1 VPDARPRAQPGTG
14 ETATM
19 SKFFRFIGREVREIL
34 PATIFFLI
42 LFHLV
47 SMTKSLILSEHSIP
61 LSHSATATVL
71 ALVVAKVILIADTL
85 PMMKSFADKPLI
97 YPTLWRT
104 FVYSFLVA
112 IVQYLEELIPAWID
126 TGNFATAN
134 ARVYHELVW
143 TQFLGVHIWLVF
155 GLFVYCAATEV
166 IARIGAKEFRS
177 LFFTGGGNS
186 ADL

>member
-1 VPDARPRAQPGTG
+1 
-14 ETATM
+14 M

-47 SMTKSLILSEHSIP
+47 SMTKNLILSEHSIP
-61 LSHSATATVL
+61 LSHSATATIL

-85 PMMKSFADKPLI
+85 PTMKSFADKPLI

-104 FVYSFLVA
+104 FLYSFLVA
-112 IVQYLEELIPAWID
+112 IVQYLEELVPAWID
-126 TGNFATAN
+126 TGNIATAN

-143 TQFLGVHIWLVF
+143 TQFLAVHIWLVF
-155 GLFVYCAATEV
+155 GLFVYCATTEV
-166 IARIGAKEFRS
+166 SAKIGAKEFRS
-177 LFFTGGGNS
+177 LFFTRGGNS